1 LISFG
6 HFTKLIFLF
15 NCTFQPNIKFILFFN
30 FDPYYFKW
38 YFFKSFWYLKFFF
51 DFDFLIFDWLRIEL
65 HDFYRL
71 GVLGWMTQ
79 VMGLK
84 SNQKYFF
91 YQVIL
96 ILWSGPCIWRDILG
110 WLSLDYRGL
119 QVCHAYLGWS
129 RPIFYVFLIPFR
141 SFVFNGLWIE
151 MHYLFVLKKQF
162 P

>member
-1 LISFG
+1 MI
-6 HFTKLIFLF
+6 
-15 NCTFQPNIKFILFFN
+15 
-30 FDPYYFKW
+30 
-38 YFFKSFWYLKFFF
+38 FFKSFWYLKFFF

-71 GVLGWMTQ
+71 GALGWMTQ

-91 YQVIL
+91 YQVIP
-96 ILWSGPCIWRDILG
+96 ILWSGPCIWRDILD

-151 MHYLFVLKKQF
+151 MHYLFVLKKKF
-162 P
+162 PQVILNTFLLKFDPSTIFFLFFFF